1 MAYNRYHGSSG
12 RAERVET
19 PPEPPERLPPPDV
32 PAPPPP
38 PPPPEVPAP
47 PPPHPPPGGGGPGML
62 GGLLNRLETEDWLV
76 LAILYLAY
84 RSSGDWEMLAAMG
97 AYLFM

>member
-1 MAYNRYHGSSG
+1 MAYNRYRGSSG
-12 RAERVET
+12 LVERVE
-19 PPEPPERLPPPDV
+19 
-32 PAPPPP
+32 
-38 PPPPEVPAP
+38 PPPPETVPPPEPVPLPEPPPAPEPVP
-47 PPPHPPPGGGGPGML
+47 PPPGPEPRLLGGML
-62 GGLLNRLETEDWLV
+62 RRLETEDWLV